1 MRAPEEKTKTDGTTA
16 STLKPHED
24 DVKPEHEA
32 GNSNNTEITPHHA
45 SAPDVSL
52 SALFRLSA
60 PLFVANM
67 AIMGAATIDTIM
79 AGRLGAEHLAVVAL
93 GGATSVMVLF
103 ALVGILQGLSPIA
116 GHHFGARKYRLI
128 GFELTQSLWLALL
141 LAVIAVVVI
150 LQTDF
155 WVNFGGVSGEVA
167 RMTTEYFY
175 ASAWGLPAAV
185 IMRCFIALNSAVN
198 RPRVSM
204 YISLTLLATKAPL
217 NLLFMYGWLG
227 FPAMGGAGAAMA
239 MSVNSWIALIAYYV
253 IWKKSS
259 AYDAMRPE
267 KFYLP
272 QIKAILAQLRL
283 GIPIGLTIF
292 FEVSS
297 FTLMAIFIS
306 RIGTVDVAAHQIV
319 GNITATL
326 YQVPLS
332 LAIAVCVLV
341 SQCLGA
347 GATAAARTI
356 TVRTLKCAVLITA
369 TNAVLLYVFREELV
383 SLYTPDA
390 AVQKLAASL
399 LIFGVIYHVTD
410 ACQSVSNFA
419 LRGYRVTVLPMVL
432 YGVLLWCVGLGGG
445 YYLGF
450 YAEPW
455 GGPYGAAGFW
465 AATTVGLVLAGLT
478 LSSLALYVAR
488 ERALEGGRAG
498 ARTK

>member
-1 MRAPEEKTKTDGTTA
+1 MHKPDTEKCVQENQGAPAAGGSTA
-16 STLKPHED
+16 HAD
-24 DVKPEHEA
+24 EA
-32 GNSNNTEITPHHA
+32 RPHHA
-45 SAPDVSL
+45 AAPDVSL
-52 SALFRLSA
+52 RALFKLAA
-60 PLFVANM
+60 PLFVANI

-93 GGATSVMVLF
+93 GSATTVMVLF
-103 ALVGILQGLSPIA
+103 GLVGVLQGLSPIA
-116 GHHFGARKYRLI
+116 GHHFGARRYRAI
-128 GFELTQSLWLALL
+128 GFELSQSLWLSLV
-141 LAVIAVVVI
+141 LAVIGVIVI

-155 WVNFGGVSGEVA
+155 WIDFGGVKGNVA
-167 RMTTEYFY
+167 EMAREYFY

-185 IMRCFIALNSAVN
+185 IMRCYIALNSAIN

-204 YISLTLLATKAPL
+204 YISLALLATKAPL
-217 NLLFMYGWLG
+217 NLLFMYGWCG

-253 IWKKSS
+253 IWKRDRF
-259 AYDAMRPE
+259 YDPMRPE
-267 KFYLP
+267 KFFWP
-272 QIKAILAQLRL
+272 QMKAIAAQLRL
-283 GIPIGLTIF
+283 GVPIGLTIF

-306 RIGTVDVAAHQIV
+306 RIGTISVAAHQIV

-347 GATAAARTI
+347 GYKDAARAI
-356 TVRTLKCAVLITA
+356 TVRTLKCAVAITA
-369 TNAVLLYVFREELV
+369 TNALLLYIFRHELV
-383 SLYTPDA
+383 ALYTPDVP
-390 AVQKLAASL
+390 VQQLAASL

-419 LRGYRVTVLPMVL
+419 LRGYRVTVLPMIL
-432 YGVLLWCVGLGGG
+432 YGVLLWAVGLGGG
-445 YYLGF
+445 YWLGF
-450 YAEPW
+450 GAEGF

-465 AATTVGLVLAGLT
+465 AATTLGLILAGIS
-478 LSSLALYVAR
+478 LSALALYVS
-488 ERALEGGRAG
+488 
-498 ARTK
+498 RTRMMEDRVPIRVVRNTPNANG

>member
-1 MRAPEEKTKTDGTTA
+1 MSQKEPANASQKAKDNFIEPAAQEKQA
-16 STLKPHED
+16 SEPD
-24 DVKPEHEA
+24 EA
-32 GNSNNTEITPHHA
+32 LLARPHHA
-45 SAPDVSL
+45 AAPDVSL
-52 SALFRLSA
+52 GALFKLA
-60 PLFVANM
+60 TPLFVANL

-103 ALVGILQGLSPIA
+103 GLVGILQGLSPIA
-116 GHHFGARKYRLI
+116 GHHFGARKLNLI
-128 GFELTQSLWLALL
+128 GFELSQSLWLALV
-141 LAVIAVVVI
+141 LAVIAVVLI

-155 WVNFGGVSGEVA
+155 WIEFGGVSGTVA
-167 RMTTEYFY
+167 EMSREFFY

-185 IMRCFIALNSAVN
+185 IMRCFIALNAAIN

-204 YISLTLLATKAPL
+204 YISLALLASKAPL
-217 NLLFMYGWLG
+217 NLLFMYGWYG
-227 FPAMGGAGAAMA
+227 FPAMGGAGAAVA
-239 MSVNSWIALIAYYV
+239 MSVNSWIALIAYYL
-253 IWKKSS
+253 IWRFDSF
-259 AYDAMRPE
+259 YDAMRPE
-267 KFYLP
+267 RFFWP
-272 QIKAILAQLRL
+272 QIKAIAAQLKL
-283 GIPIGLTIF
+283 GVPIGLTIF

-306 RIGTVDVAAHQIV
+306 RIGTIDVAAHQIV

-347 GATAAARTI
+347 GFKDLARVI
-356 TVRTLKCAVLITA
+356 TVRTLKCAVMITA
-369 TNAVLLYVFREELV
+369 TNALLLYIFRDQLV

-419 LRGYRVTVLPMVL
+419 LRGYRVTVVPMIM

-450 YAEPW
+450 SAESF

-465 AATTVGLVLAGLT
+465 AATTVGLFLAGIS
-478 LSSLALYVAR
+478 LSALALYVSHAR
-488 ERALEGGRAG
+488 AKEDLRR
-498 ARTK
+498 

>member
-1 MRAPEEKTKTDGTTA
+1 MSELDTKDRPVPQGTPKPDSGAPEHDVQ
-16 STLKPHED
+16 PHRL
-24 DVKPEHEA
+24 A
-32 GNSNNTEITPHHA
+32 
-45 SAPDVSL
+45 APDVSFG
-52 SALFRLSA
+52 ALFKLSA

-103 ALVGILQGLSPIA
+103 GLVGVLQGLSPIA
-116 GHHFGARKYRLI
+116 GHHFGARRWRDI
-128 GFELTQSLWLALL
+128 GFELTQSLWLALV
-141 LAVIAVVVI
+141 LAVIGVVLI

-155 WVNFGGVSGEVA
+155 WIEFGGVSGRVA
-167 RMTTEYFY
+167 QMSREYFL

-185 IMRCFIALNSAVN
+185 IMRCFIALNSAIN

-204 YISLTLLATKAPL
+204 YISLALLATKAPL
-217 NLLFMYGWLG
+217 NLVFMYGWLG
-227 FPAMGGAGAAMA
+227 FPVMGGAGAAMA
-239 MSVNSWIALIAYYV
+239 MSVNSWIALAAYYL
-253 IWKKSS
+253 IWRLDKS
-259 AYDAMRPE
+259 YDAMRPVR
-267 KFYLP
+267 FFLP
-272 QIKAILAQLRL
+272 QLKAIAAQLRL
-283 GIPIGLTIF
+283 GVPIGLTIF

-306 RIGTVDVAAHQIV
+306 RIGTIDVAAHQIV

-347 GATAAARTI
+347 GCKQAARTI
-356 TVRTLKCAVLITA
+356 TVRTLKTAVVITA
-369 TNAVLLYVFREELV
+369 TNAVLLYIFRNELV

-445 YYLGF
+445 YWRGF
-450 YAEPW
+450 GAVDF

-465 AATTVGLVLAGLT
+465 AATTVGLILAGIT
-478 LSSLALYVAR
+478 LSGLALYVSRA
-488 ERALEGGRAG
+488 RALEDRPRTAG
-498 ARTK
+498 ALPPDSQAL